1 MAILTQ
7 DTQTVNLNN
16 DTFVVVDKQQGFVSI
31 NQGQRTGSAEDW
43 GGQVVA
49 FLTIEQAEAIAAIL
63 YAPWSQPDEA
73 YRDVQPA
80 EDRDGY
86 VGM

>member
-1 MAILTQ
+1 MNNIN
-7 DTQTVNLNN
+7 TQTINLSN
-16 DTFVVVDKQQGFVSI
+16 DTFIVVDKDAGFVSV
-31 NQGQRTGSAEDW
+31 NQGQRTGGDEDW

-63 YAPWSQPDEA
+63 YQPWSQPDSEYA
-73 YRDVQPA
+73 DVTAAEYRD
-80 EDRDGY
+80 DF